1 MTTKVKIKDF
11 QSIEKADLEIS
22 GFTVITGKNN
32 SGKSAVQR
40 AIRGVFQNT
49 RGHAFVRHGK
59 PHSEVSVSFEDGNE
73 VTWLKGKKENKY
85 IINGKEFDKVGSG
98 TPEELD
104 DFMVQPIT
112 AGGREIWSQFA
123 PQFTGQVF
131 LLSETGSVLAEAI
144 SDVERVQTLNNA
156 MKQSERDKRAA
167 NSTLKVRKKDE
178 KALQQDL
185 EHYVGLDSLGLL
197 LDTIESLEEKVATLT
212 NQIATLISYQNK
224 RGALLSEISLLDGVT
239 SITIPNTEKVASLS
253 EGLSSLLELRG
264 EYSEASKTVSFLQG
278 ISSVYIPDEGG
289 LLTLTATLKTLT
301 DLQTDRLRAMTGT
314 RVMSQMCTTLSN
326 DLVPLH
332 KVEFLS
338 KTEKTLETLTSLH
351 TERAISI
358 ELLEDLE
365 KDIQQN
371 KRDQVALQRHLKEH
385 LHAEGSCPLCG
396 SDVC

>member
-1 MTTKVKIKDF
+1 MTTKVSIKDF

-59 PHSEVSVSFEDGNE
+59 PHSEVSLSFEDGNS

-98 TPEELD
+98 TPEELE

-156 MKQSERDKRAA
+156 MKQSERDKRSA

-185 EHYVGLDSLGLL
+185 EHYVGLEALGLL
-197 LDTIESLEEKVATLT
+197 LDTIERLEEKVATLT

-224 RGALLSEISLLDGVT
+224 RGSLLSEISLLDGVT
-239 SITIPNTEKVASLS
+239 SITIPNTDKVSSLS

-264 EYSEASKTVSFLQG
+264 EYAEASQTVSFLQG
-278 ISSVYIPDEGG
+278 LSSVYVPDEGD
-289 LLTLTATLKTLT
+289 LLTLTATLKTLS

-314 RVMSQMCTTLSN
+314 RVMSQMCETLSN

-338 KTEKTLETLTSLH
+338 KTEDTLDILTSLN
-351 TERAISI
+351 TERSLSI

-371 KRDQVALQRHLKEH
+371 KRDQVALQRHLKDH
-385 LHAEGSCPLCG
+385 IHAQGSCPLCG
-396 SDVC
+396 STVC

>member
-59 PHSEVSVSFEDGNE
+59 PHSEVSLSFEDGNS

-104 DFMVQPIT
+104 DFMIQPIK

-167 NSTLKVRKKDE
+167 NSTLKVRVKDE

-197 LDTIESLEEKVATLT
+197 LDTIESLEEKVSNLT
-212 NQIATLISYQNK
+212 NQITTLTSYQSK
-224 RGALLSEISLLDGVT
+224 RVALLSEITNLDGVT
-239 SITIPNTEKVASLS
+239 SITPPNMDKVLSLS
-253 EGLSSLLELRG
+253 EELQLLLVLKDA
-264 EYSEASKTVSFLQG
+264 YSEASQTVSFLQG
-278 ISSVYIPDEGG
+278 ISSVSVPDEGD

-301 DLQTDRLRAMTGT
+301 DLQTDRLRAMAGT
-314 RVMSQMCTTLSN
+314 RVMTQMCETLSH

-338 KTEKTLETLTSLH
+338 KTEDTLETLTSLH
-351 TERAISI
+351 TERDLSI

-385 LHAEGSCPLCG
+385 IHDKGACPLCG
-396 SDVC
+396 SEVC